1 MAVLNE
7 SILAQDHLP
16 GKLMSSAMQ
25 HMEEYNLYQ
34 QLKSHPSC
42 IAPFIFASNDWYSSG
57 Y

>member
-34 QLKSHPSC
+34 QLKSHP
-42 IAPFIFASNDWYSSG
+42 IAPFIFASNNWYSSV

>member
-7 SILAQDHLP
+7 SILAQDHFP
-16 GKLMSSAMQ
+16 RMLMSSAMQ

-34 QLKSHPSC
+34 QLKSHP
-42 IAPFIFASNDWYSSG
+42 IAPFIFASNNWYSSV